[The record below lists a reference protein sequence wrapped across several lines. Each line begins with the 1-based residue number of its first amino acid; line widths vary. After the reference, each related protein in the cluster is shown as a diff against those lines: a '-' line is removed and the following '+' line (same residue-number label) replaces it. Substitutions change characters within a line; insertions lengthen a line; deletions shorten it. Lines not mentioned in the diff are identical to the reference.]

1 MKLAEITTDRLYAA
15 LNAARI
21 ELGLSWRGL
30 AGEIGVSPST
40 LSRMP
45 QRSPSMDG
53 FLRIVGWLSTRG
65 LGDGCTH
72 DGAIMVGGI
81 GTLLEP
87 PNVRRVC
94 LQCGREV

>member
-1 MKLAEITTDRLYAA
+1 MTLPEITTDALYAA

-21 ELGLSWRGL
+21 EMGLSWRGL
-30 AGEIGVSPST
+30 AGEIGVAPST

-45 QRSPSMDG
+45 QRSPSMAG
-53 FLRIVGWLSTRG
+53 FLKIIGWMSKRG
-65 LGDGCTH
+65 MGEGCKHT
-72 DGAIMVGGI
+72 GAIMVGGI

-87 PNVRRVC
+87 PKLRRTC